1 MKKWGNPRYP
11 DLADLCG
18 KTCSSGQ
25 GYDEAFVQNTC
36 ITVTS
41 HVHSYAG
48 CESTRAYDPLSTSPL
63 NANNTYLL
71 RQGFLLILCLDFLV
85 SFTAL
90 LWSRYMTADGNATL
104 ACGRSSWSL
113 EEAQAAGY
121 DQGSTVRPAPSASE
135 IAAMAQQL
143 LDRGLT
149 GSPPAVAGERPGR
162 LKLDDGAIKRRAFP
176 VGFDTGPASTAAQF
190 TAAATTVSDEARRG
204 MNMVMLY
211 HSVQTGHS
219 AAEMAE
225 IGTFLDRCADLGVA
239 VAYDLSKLVQA
250 STRRS
255 NPVPRMKEAL
265 EQEVRA
271 VMAHPAIVNGGLF
284 YLSDEPDG
292 QDLDPVAFHGAYRL
306 VKATAPGV
314 PVAICLC
321 DVPPNWASHLWP
333 HYANSTDISESQ
345 IILLELTTIA

>member
-1 MKKWGNPRYP
+1 MLL
-11 DLADLCG
+11 LALCG
-18 KTCSSGQ
+18 G
-25 GYDEAFVQNTC
+25 AAA
-36 ITVTS
+36 I
-41 HVHSYAG
+41 AG
-48 CESTRAYDPLSTSPL
+48 HGTRPPNAIPTAVDYGTTLRSDDNAGAPKRSIHRRPNFPTAATAAAAAAAAIAEQPTHRHREHRLRLDRRAY
-63 NANNTYLL
+63 
-71 RQGFLLILCLDFLV
+71 
-85 SFTAL
+85 
-90 LWSRYMTADGNATL
+90 
-104 ACGRSSWSL
+104 
-113 EEAQAAGY
+113 
-121 DQGSTVRPAPSASE
+121 
-135 IAAMAQQL
+135 
-143 LDRGLT
+143 
-149 GSPPAVAGERPGR
+149 
-162 LKLDDGAIKRRAFP
+162 P

-190 TAAATTVSDEARRG
+190 TAAAATVSDEARQG

-211 HSVQTGHS
+211 HSVQTGHT

-225 IGTFLDRCADLGVA
+225 IRGFLDRCADLGVA

-271 VMAHPAIVNGGLF
+271 VMTHPAIVNGGLF

-333 HYANSTDISESQ
+333 HYTNSTDISESP
-345 IILLELTTIA
+345 ILLELTTIA